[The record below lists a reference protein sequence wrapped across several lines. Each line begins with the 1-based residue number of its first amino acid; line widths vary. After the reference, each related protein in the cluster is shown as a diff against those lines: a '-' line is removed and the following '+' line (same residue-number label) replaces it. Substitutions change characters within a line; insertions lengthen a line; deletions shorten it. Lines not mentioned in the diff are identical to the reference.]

1 MVSEHYGRVDNPAQV
16 IVDDLDGDVTIERLA
31 TVDEFHLGG
40 ARATAALIDDLDL
53 RASDRVIDIGCGI
66 GGPARRMASTVGC
79 RVLGV
84 DLTPS
89 FVESARQLTQL
100 TGLDDLVEFVVGDA
114 TALDLDGPF
123 DAATLVHVG
132 MNIQDKAAFFSAV
145 AQLVKPGGRLGVFDI
160 MAVGGPS
167 TVGYPMPFAASA
179 DQAFLSSPDAYVEA
193 LRAAGFDVAEPVDR
207 TSLALESAA
216 EAAAQG
222 PPPVSLATLMGPE
235 FASMFANAGAA
246 LRNNVLAPVEII
258 ATR

>member
-1 MVSEHYGRVDNPAQV
+1 
-16 IVDDLDGDVTIERLA
+16 
-31 TVDEFHLGG
+31 
-40 ARATAALIDDLDL
+40 
-53 RASDRVIDIGCGI
+53 
-66 GGPARRMASTVGC
+66 MASTVGC

-89 FVESARQLTQL
+89 FVASARQLTQL
-100 TGLDDLVEFVVGDA
+100 TGLNDLVEFVVGDA

-132 MNIQDKAAFFSAV
+132 MNIEDKAAFFSAV

-160 MAVGGPS
+160 MAVGDPS

-179 DQAFLSSPDAYVEA
+179 DQAFLSSPAAYVEA
-193 LRAAGFDVAEPVDR
+193 LRAAGFDVAEPVDQ
-207 TSLALESAA
+207 TQLALEAAA
-216 EAAAQG
+216 EAAAHG

-235 FASMFANAGAA
+235 FASMFANVGAA

>member
-1 MVSEHYGRVDNPAQV
+1 M
-16 IVDDLDGDVTIERLA
+16 
-31 TVDEFHLGG
+31 
-40 ARATAALIDDLDL
+40 
-53 RASDRVIDIGCGI
+53 DRVRLGDWQSELERVEIPGRIVVSFESERAPRRIEDLVEEWAIESID
-66 GGPARRMASTVGC
+66 PR
-79 RVLGV
+79 LE
-84 DLTPS
+84 
-89 FVESARQLTQL
+89 VESARQLTQL

-160 MAVGGPS
+160 MAVGDPS